1 MNTLETA
8 ALNPGWK
15 TARFGAGGLRLEEI
29 VMDKCSP
36 VEMRKCL
43 EVVQVLKEAGIRFV
57 PMPVIDDDDRQK
69 LLRQLGL
76 RLRKFEKL
84 LSNDEVSS

>member
-1 MNTLETA
+1 
-8 ALNPGWK
+8 
-15 TARFGAGGLRLEEI
+15 
-29 VMDKCSP
+29 MDKCSP